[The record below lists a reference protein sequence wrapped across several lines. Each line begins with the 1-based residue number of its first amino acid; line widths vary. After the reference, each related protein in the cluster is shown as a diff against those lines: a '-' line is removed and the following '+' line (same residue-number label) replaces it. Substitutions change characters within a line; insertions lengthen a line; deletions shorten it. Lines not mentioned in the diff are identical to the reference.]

1 MNTTR
6 ISQKNKQQQP
16 DPRVVVTAETMV
28 RQRHHARQFNLTGIK
43 KATSAISGLHDSRF
57 RGRGM
62 DYLES
67 RAYQVGDDIRNMD
80 WRVTA
85 RTGTAHTKLFQE
97 ERERPVY
104 IVVDTNRS
112 MHFGTRVRFKSVV
125 AATAAAVL
133 GWSSISQ
140 GDRIGVMTYGCHGI
154 DPGRALAGKK
164 GMMNLITHVVDAY
177 AVRNEN
183 SETLSAALQQLRH
196 INRPGS
202 LIIVISDFYH
212 LGEDCKRHLVQ
223 LRKHNDVLAVLTH
236 DPFELQ
242 AMQPAFYGIGDADKQ
257 LVLDTHKSSTRKRVD
272 KIRQHSNAE
281 VIEKVAKA
289 GVTILPLQT
298 DQPVVTSLKQALK
311 NPSIAFANWIEQN
324 Q

>member
-1 MNTTR
+1 MNTANPA
-6 ISQKNKQQQP
+6 KKQQP
-16 DPRVVVTAETMV
+16 DPRVVVTADTMV

-67 RAYQVGDDIRNMD
+67 RAYQIGDDIRNMD

-112 MHFGTRVRFKSVV
+112 MHFGTRLRFKSVV

-140 GDRIGVMTYGCHGI
+140 GDRIGVMTFGCHGI
-154 DPGRALAGKK
+154 HPGRALAGKK

-177 AVRNEN
+177 AVNN
-183 SETLSAALQQLRH
+183 QHTETLSSALQQLRH

-212 LGEDCKRHLVQ
+212 LGSDCKRHLVQ

-236 DPFELQ
+236 DPFELHS
-242 AMQPAFYGIGDADKQ
+242 MQPAYYGIGDAKRQ
-257 LVLDTHKSSTRKRVD
+257 LVLDAHKSSTRKRVEN
-272 KIRQHSNAE
+272 IRRDSNLE
-281 VIEKVAKA
+281 VVEQVAKA
-289 GVTILPLQT
+289 GVAVLPLQT
-298 DQPVVTSLKQALK
+298 DQPVVNTLKQGLK
-311 NPSIAFANWIEQN
+311 NPAVAFANWIEQA